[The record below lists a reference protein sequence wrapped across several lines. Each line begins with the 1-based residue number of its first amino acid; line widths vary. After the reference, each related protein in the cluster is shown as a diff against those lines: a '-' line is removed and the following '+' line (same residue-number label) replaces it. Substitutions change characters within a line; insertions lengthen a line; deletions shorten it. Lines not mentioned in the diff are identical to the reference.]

1 MERRWLVLV
10 AVSLMF
16 FFISSATFMSLG
28 LVLPSM
34 MAELKWSQTEAG
46 ATFSVLGLAC
56 CLASLLPMILVRR
69 VGTRWTMF
77 MGAMMLA
84 VGFLLGFVTQGLMLF
99 LVGTALMGVGFALC
113 ANIPGV
119 YLLAR
124 WFPEKS
130 ARVIGIY
137 FMCGAAGGVV
147 GPPLAADLVA
157 SMDWRSWWMILAV
170 TATIMSLVCIVLVRD
185 RPLAEDAAGVAIQE
199 SGPDAANWPYKEAMR
214 TPQFALLA
222 AAMIVT
228 QACVTVMHSAAA
240 IHFKMLGHPAAF
252 AAGVLGFQALM
263 AAIAK
268 GLSGAVGERVNP
280 RLVLVGG
287 LTLEAV
293 GFVVLSFASTPL
305 MAGVFAVTFGV
316 GWGAAYL
323 AITVLMIKYFGPRT
337 GSDGMSLVWLL
348 TVIAALAP
356 AGAGMVAD
364 SLGSFGPAFVAG
376 ALMLLPIAVGLLIV
390 RDPVRKSLHAGAGGS
405 ATGAIVESVA

>member
-1 MERRWLVLV
+1 MERRWLVLG

-69 VGTRWTMF
+69 IGTRWTMF
-77 MGAMMLA
+77 LGALMLA
-84 VGFLLGFVTQGLMLF
+84 VGFLLGFVTEGLMLF

-130 ARVIGIY
+130 ARIIGIY

-157 SMDWRSWWMILAV
+157 SMDWRSWWMILTVA
-170 TATIMSLVCIVLVRD
+170 ATVMGLVCLALIRD
-185 RPLAEDAAGVAIQE
+185 KPLAEDAAGVAIQE
-199 SGPDAANWPYKEAMR
+199 TGPDAENWSYKAAVR

-222 AAMIVT
+222 AAMVVT
-228 QACVTVMHSAAA
+228 QGCVTVMHSAAA

-252 AAGVLGFQALM
+252 AAGMLGFQALM
-263 AAIAK
+263 AAVAK
-268 GLSGAVGERVNP
+268 GLSGSVGERVNP
-280 RLVLVGG
+280 RLLLVGG
-287 LTLEAV
+287 LALEAV
-293 GFVVLSFASTPL
+293 GFLVLSIAATPL
-305 MAGVFAVTFGV
+305 LVGVFAVTFGV
-316 GWGAAYL
+316 GWGTAYL

-356 AGAGMVAD
+356 AGAGAVAD
-364 SLGSFGPAFVAG
+364 GLGSYGPAFVAG

-390 RDPVRKSLHAGAGGS
+390 REPIRKGLQADAGAS
-405 ATGAIVESVA
+405 APGVAAEGVA

>member
-1 MERRWLVLV
+1 VKRRWLVLG

-56 CLASLLPMILVRR
+56 CLASLLPMMLVRR
-69 VGTRWTMF
+69 IGTRWTMLL
-77 MGAMMLA
+77 GALMLA
-84 VGFLLGFVTQGLMLF
+84 AGFLLGFITKGLVLF
-99 LVGTALMGVGFALC
+99 LIGTGLMGVGFALC

-130 ARVIGIY
+130 ARIIGIY

-157 SMDWRSWWMILAV
+157 SMDWRSWWMILAI
-170 TATIMSLVCIVLVRD
+170 TATIMGFVCLTIVRD
-185 RPLAEDAAGVAIQE
+185 RPLAEDAAGEPIQE
-199 SGPDAANWPYKEAMR
+199 SGPDAENWPYKEAMR

-222 AAMIVT
+222 AAMVIT

-240 IHFKMLGHPAAF
+240 IHFKMLDHTAAF
-252 AAGVLGFQALM
+252 AAGMLGLQALF
-263 AAIAK
+263 AAVAK
-268 GLSGAVGERVNP
+268 GLSGTVGERIHP
-280 RLVLVGG
+280 RFLLVGG
-287 LTLEAV
+287 LALEAV
-293 GFVVLSFASTPL
+293 GFLVLAIAATPL
-305 MAGVFAVTFGV
+305 LVGVFAVTFGI
-316 GWGAAYL
+316 GWGTAYL
-323 AITVLMIKYFGPRT
+323 AITVLMIRYFGPRT

-348 TVIAALAP
+348 TVFASLAP

-364 SLGSFGPAFVAG
+364 ALGSFGPAFVAG
-376 ALMLLPIAVGLLIV
+376 ALMLAPIAVGMLIV
-390 RDPVRKSLHAGAGGS
+390 REPVRKSLQASAGGS
-405 ATGAIVESVA
+405 APTAVAEGLA

>member
-69 VGTRWTMF
+69 VGTRGTMF
-77 MGAMMLA
+77 LGALLLA
-84 VGFLLGFVTQGLMLF
+84 AGFLLGFVTQGLMLF

-130 ARVIGIY
+130 ARIIGIY

-157 SMDWRSWWMILAV
+157 SMDWRSWWMILAL
-170 TATIMSLVCIVLVRD
+170 TASIMSVVCLTLVRD
-185 RPLAEDAAGVAIQE
+185 RPLAEDAAGEPIQE
-199 SGPDAANWPYKEAMR
+199 SGPDAENWPYKEAMR

-222 AAMIVT
+222 AAMVIT

-252 AAGVLGFQALM
+252 AAGMLGFQALM

-287 LTLEAV
+287 LALEAV
-293 GFVVLSFASTPL
+293 GFVVLSIAATPL
-305 MAGVFAVTFGV
+305 LVGVFAVTFGV

-364 SLGSFGPAFVAG
+364 ELGSFGPAFVAG

-390 RDPVRKSLHAGAGGS
+390 REPVRKNLQAS
-405 ATGAIVESVA
+405 ACGPATSAIVESVA

>member
-56 CLASLLPMILVRR
+56 CLASLLPMLLVRR
-69 VGTRWTMF
+69 VGTRGTMF
-77 MGAMMLA
+77 LGALLLA
-84 VGFLLGFVTQGLMLF
+84 AGFLLGFVTQGLMLF

-130 ARVIGIY
+130 ARIIGIY

-157 SMDWRSWWMILAV
+157 SMDWRSWWMILAL
-170 TATIMSLVCIVLVRD
+170 TAAVMSVVCLTLVRD
-185 RPLAEDAAGVAIQE
+185 RPLAEDAAGEPIQE
-199 SGPDAANWPYKEAMR
+199 SGPDAENWPYKEAMR

-222 AAMIVT
+222 AAMVVT

-252 AAGVLGFQALM
+252 AAGMLGFQALM

-287 LTLEAV
+287 LALEAV
-293 GFVVLSFASTPL
+293 GFVVLSIAATPL
-305 MAGVFAVTFGV
+305 LVGVFAVTFGV

-364 SLGSFGPAFVAG
+364 ELGSFGPAFVAG

-390 RDPVRKSLHAGAGGS
+390 REPVRKNLQATASGS